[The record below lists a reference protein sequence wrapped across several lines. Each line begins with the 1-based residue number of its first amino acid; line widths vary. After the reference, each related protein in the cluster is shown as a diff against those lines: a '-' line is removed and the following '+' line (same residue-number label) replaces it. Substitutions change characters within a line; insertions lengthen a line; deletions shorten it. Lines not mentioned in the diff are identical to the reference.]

1 MRTVSRCNPNSRAAS
16 RMLIPST
23 ITALRTRRYTSTLY
37 IHRTT
42 RRLDFK
48 PMDGGGRSDLQPPFC
63 QRSPAHMV
71 HFIAAPYSIELLIDE
86 SSGNYRIDEPFLEL
100 LFEVMAVR
108 VEHDPVE
115 AAETMSKPHFR
126 LKA

>member
-1 MRTVSRCNPNSRAAS
+1 M
-16 RMLIPST
+16 
-23 ITALRTRRYTSTLY
+23 
-37 IHRTT
+37 
-42 RRLDFK
+42 
-48 PMDGGGRSDLQPPFC
+48 QPPFC